1 MTSATDPTPHS
12 PVSPDWGPPTAT
24 PAPTSAAPL
33 PGKAP
38 RWSLPA
44 LIAILILAAVLYSW
58 NLSGSDMNTFYS
70 GAIWAGTKSW
80 KAWFFGS
87 LDPGNFLTVDK
98 PPFALMVMGLS
109 CRIFGFGTWQ
119 MMAPEIVV
127 ALATIWILHS
137 TVKRVWGHGAATVA
151 ALVLALTPITVAINR
166 DNNPDTILVFLMV
179 SGAAL
184 AFRATRDEKLLPL
197 LGSAACFGLAFNT
210 KLLAGWIA
218 LPAVFALYLYASKAT
233 WAKRAL
239 NLALAA
245 VVLAV
250 SSFWWAVAVS
260 LVPASDRP
268 YIGGSTDGSAWNLI
282 MGYDGLGR
290 VFGGE
295 GNRGGGGGGGGG
307 FSGSA
312 GLGRMFNDILGGQ
325 ISWLLPFAG
334 IALVGGLVLCG
345 RAPRTDLRRM
355 ALVLWGGWTLL
366 HYVIFATAQG
376 TMHPYY
382 TTALAPG
389 IAVLCGGGGAMLLE
403 AFRTDKRWIWVLP
416 AAFGVTGIWAIVLL
430 RRASG
435 WNTWLWPTIG
445 VLTVAGIV
453 GMILFRSG
461 HKARLLAASLAAAVV
476 AALAGPTAYAAT
488 LPFGS
493 GSGGGMRGG
502 TNPTAGP
509 STGSGFGGGPGGGSR
524 GGFPGGGELP
534 GAGRQGDGQNSQ
546 AGGETGGGFPG
557 GANGEAPTG
566 GTNGQAPGGG
576 NGQMTPGGGNGE
588 LPSGGFGGGGAPG
601 GTGTGTGSGTDTGQP
616 GGRTGGGGFGG
627 GMGGS
632 VSSDLIAYLKKHK
645 DGATWLLAVS
655 NSQSAAQ
662 IELSSKESVISM
674 WGFTGQDNA
683 MTVAKLKELVK
694 AGKLHYVQLGGGFGG
709 GQGGTDSL
717 SSQVTSWVEKNGTA
731 VKESEYSKSSS
742 SSSSSTGS
750 SSNSSSGST
759 SSTQST
765 TSSLYRLDPSDVS

>member
-1 MTSATDPTPHS
+1 MTSATDPVPHT
-12 PVSPDWGPPTAT
+12 PVSPDWGPPTASPTAT
-24 PAPTSAAPL
+24 PAAPQ
-33 PGKAP
+33 PDKAP

-58 NLSGSDMNTFYS
+58 NLSGSNLNTFYS

-119 MMAPEIVV
+119 MMAPEVVV

-197 LGSAACFGLAFNT
+197 LGAAACFGLAFNT

-218 LPAVFALYLYASKAT
+218 LPAVFALYLYASKAG
-233 WAKRAL
+233 WAKRAV

-260 LVPASDRP
+260 LVPAADRP
-268 YIGGSTDGSAWNLI
+268 YIGGSTDGSAWDLI

-295 GNRGGGGGGGGG
+295 GNGGGGGGGG

-325 ISWLLPFAG
+325 ISWLLPFSA
-334 IALVGGLVLCG
+334 IALIGGLVLCG

-416 AAFGVTGIWAIVLL
+416 AAFGVTGIWAVVLL
-430 RRASG
+430 RRASD
-435 WNTWLWPTIG
+435 WNTWLWPTVA
-445 VLTVAGIV
+445 VLTVAGIA
-453 GMILFRSG
+453 GMVVFRSG
-461 HKARLLAASLAAAVV
+461 NRARLLTASVAAAVI
-476 AALAGPTAYAAT
+476 AALAGPTAYAAAD
-488 LPFGS
+488 PFGS
-493 GSGGGMRGG
+493 SAGGGMGG

-509 STGSGFGGGPGGGSR
+509 STGSGGFGGGPGGGGGNR

-534 GAGRQGDGQNSQ
+534 GGTRQGGGQNSQ
-546 AGGETGGGFPG
+546 AGGEAGGGFPG
-557 GANGEAPTG
+557 GMSGEAPTG
-566 GTNGQAPGGG
+566 GMNGQAPGGTG
-576 NGQMTPGGGNGE
+576 NGGGQMTPGGGTGE
-588 LPSGGFGGGGAPG
+588 LPGGA
-601 GTGTGTGSGTDTGQP
+601 GTGSGTG
-616 GGRTGGGGFGG
+616 TGGTRGAMGGG

-632 VSSDLIAYLKKHK
+632 VSSDLIAYLKKHM

-655 NSQSAAQ
+655 NSQSASQ
-662 IELSSKESVISM
+662 IELSSNEPVISM
-674 WGFTGQDNA
+674 WGFTGSDNA

-694 AGKLHYVQLGGGFGG
+694 AGKLHYIQVGSGGMGMGG
-709 GQGGTDSL
+709 SNTV
-717 SSQVTSWVEKNGTA
+717 SSAVTSWVEKNGTA
-731 VKESEYSKSSS
+731 VKESAYSKTTSS
-742 SSSSSTGS
+742 GS
-750 SSNSSSGST
+750 SSNSSSKSASST
-759 SSTQST
+759 SSTQT
-765 TSSLYRLDPSDVS
+765 TNTSSLYRLDPSDVD

>member
-1 MTSATDPTPHS
+1 MTSATDPVPHT

-24 PAPTSAAPL
+24 ATAPPTAAPEASL
-33 PGKAP
+33 PDKAP

-119 MMAPEIVV
+119 MMAPEVVV

-233 WAKRAL
+233 WAKRAV

-295 GNRGGGGGGGGG
+295 GNGGGGGGGGGG

-312 GLGRMFNDILGGQ
+312 GLGRMFNSILGGQ
-325 ISWLLPFAG
+325 ISWLLPFSA
-334 IALVGGLVLCG
+334 IALIGGLVLCG

-366 HYVIFATAQG
+366 HYLIFATAQG

-389 IAVLCGGGGAMLLE
+389 IAVLCGGGGAMLLQ

-435 WNTWLWPTIG
+435 WNTWLWPVIG

-453 GMILFRSG
+453 GMIFFRSG
-461 HKARLLAASLAAAVV
+461 TKARLLAASLAAAVI

-509 STGSGFGGGPGGGSR
+509 STGSGFGGGPGGGGGNR

-534 GAGRQGDGQNSQ
+534 GGTQQGGQ
-546 AGGETGGGFPG
+546 GGQTAEAGGGFPG
-557 GANGEAPTG
+557 GTNGGAPTG

-576 NGQMTPGGGNGE
+576 TGQMTPGGGTGE
-588 LPSGGFGGGGAPG
+588 LPGGTGGEAPG
-601 GTGTGTGSGTDTGQP
+601 GTGTGTG
-616 GGRTGGGGFGG
+616 RAGGGGFGG
-627 GMGGS
+627 GGGGMGGT
-632 VSSDLIAYLKKHK
+632 VSSDLIAYLKKHM

-655 NSQSAAQ
+655 NSQSSSQ
-662 IELSSKESVISM
+662 IELSSNEPVISM
-674 WGFTGQDNA
+674 WGFTGSDNA

-694 AGKLHYVQLGGGFGG
+694 AGKLHYIQVGSGGMGMGG
-709 GQGGTDSL
+709 NNSL
-717 SSQVTSWVEKNGTA
+717 SSAVTSWVEKNGTA
-731 VKESEYSKSSS
+731 VKESAYSKSSTSSS
-742 SSSSSTGS
+742 SSSSS
-750 SSNSSSGST
+750 SNSSSKST
-759 SSTQST
+759 SSTQTSNTST
-765 TSSLYRLDPSDVS
+765 LYRLDPSDVS